1 MTHMERL
8 VSFAMALLCALAL
21 MVSCQKAPELT
32 LTGPSSIELSADGGS
47 GSFTFTANRDWTV
60 SCSDSWLSV
69 SPSSGTASDG
79 PVSVTVRCNAN
90 TTYEDRS
97 ATVTVRM
104 EELSRTV
111 TVRQPA
117 NLGIIVATQSY
128 DLAADARSLVVEVQ
142 ANVQYNV
149 EVTADWIKQTGSKAL
164 ASKALT
170 FDVKEN
176 TSFDKREGMI
186 VIRSQQASVSDQ
198 VITVRQAQKD
208 ALIVSNSVFDVAYG
222 GGEVEFKVDAN
233 VSFSVTSGADWI
245 HYVSTKALTTSTVL
259 LRIDENE
266 SFSARSGRVE
276 VSQQGGSLRYN
287 ITVNQAGR
295 IAVTSVEL
303 DKTELTLKP
312 EETATLVATV
322 KPNNAT
328 DKTVT
333 WSSSD
338 TSIASVDANGKVTA
352 IKDGSATITATAGE
366 KKAECKVTVCIPVSS
381 VDLNKT
387 TLEMKAGD
395 AETLVATVKPDN
407 ASDKTVTW
415 SSSDASIASVDANG
429 KVTAIKDGSATIT
442 ATAGEK
448 KAECKVTVY
457 IPVSSVELNKTTL
470 EMKTGDAET
479 LVATVKPD
487 NASDKTVTWSSS
499 DASIASVDAN
509 GKVTAIK
516 DGSAIITAQAG
527 GKSATCSVT
536 VQSAPDGAVDLGILV
551 KRADGSTYR
560 LFWAECNIGADKPEE
575 PGNFYAWGELTTK
588 SSYDWTTYYRLSNG
602 ASNKLTKYC
611 ATDTKYLWDGVG
623 EPDRKT
629 VLEPVDDVA
638 HVTLGGTWRMPTE
651 AEMLA
656 LKSQCDWTWTTKGG
670 VNGYEVKSRESSN
683 SIFLPVAG
691 FWSGAMN
698 LLEEKGYYWS
708 SSRDTSPLSSGA
720 YYASEFAMVL
730 HIESD
735 HVACYSVDRSNG
747 LLVRAVSE

>member
-1 MTHMERL
+1 M
-8 VSFAMALLCALAL
+8 
-21 MVSCQKAPELT
+21 
-32 LTGPSSIELSADGGS
+32 
-47 GSFTFTANRDWTV
+47 
-60 SCSDSWLSV
+60 
-69 SPSSGTASDG
+69 
-79 PVSVTVRCNAN
+79 
-90 TTYEDRS
+90 
-97 ATVTVRM
+97 
-104 EELSRTV
+104 
-111 TVRQPA
+111 
-117 NLGIIVATQSY
+117 
-128 DLAADARSLVVEVQ
+128 
-142 ANVQYNV
+142 
-149 EVTADWIKQTGSKAL
+149 
-164 ASKALT
+164 
-170 FDVKEN
+170 
-176 TSFDKREGMI
+176 
-186 VIRSQQASVSDQ
+186 
-198 VITVRQAQKD
+198 
-208 ALIVSNSVFDVAYG
+208 
-222 GGEVEFKVDAN
+222 
-233 VSFSVTSGADWI
+233 
-245 HYVSTKALTTSTVL
+245 
-259 LRIDENE
+259 
-266 SFSARSGRVE
+266 
-276 VSQQGGSLRYN
+276 
-287 ITVNQAGR
+287 
-295 IAVTSVEL
+295 
-303 DKTELTLKP
+303 
-312 EETATLVATV
+312 
-322 KPNNAT
+322 
-328 DKTVT
+328 
-333 WSSSD
+333 
-338 TSIASVDANGKVTA
+338 TA

-366 KKAECKVTVCIPVSS
+366 KKAECKVTVCIPVTS

-387 TLEMKAGD
+387 TLEMKA
-395 AETLVATVKPDN
+395 
-407 ASDKTVTW
+407 
-415 SSSDASIASVDANG
+415 
-429 KVTAIKDGSATIT
+429 
-442 ATAGEK
+442 
-448 KAECKVTVY
+448 
-457 IPVSSVELNKTTL
+457 
-470 EMKTGDAET
+470 GDAET

-588 SSYDWTTYYRLSNG
+588 SSYNWTTYYRLSNG

-623 EPDRKT
+623 EPDGKT

-683 SIFLPVAG
+683 SIFLPAAG
-691 FWSGAMN
+691 FWSGAMH

-708 SSRDTSPLSSGA
+708 SSRDTSPLSSGS

-735 HVACYSVDRSNG
+735 HVACYSLDRSDG